1 MALYRQ
7 IIRLLLVF
15 AALWMFSFSAQA
27 QESIQPG
34 PTTVEYTMG
43 GQIHFETQLPP
54 DLPVQEVWVFV
65 HPLKNPGTIVGQA
78 TLQPSNGVT
87 YTLDLVEHPIS
98 AYATVEFWYRITLED
113 GSTLETG
120 PETFVY
126 ADNRFD
132 WQTLEAAPFE
142 VFWYEGDTAFG
153 QEILTAAQE
162 GMQKT
167 QGFLPVPAPEAVSIY
182 TYADPADLQTA
193 LRLTGETGAW
203 IAGHASP
210 EIGAVLVTLAPGP
223 AQNYEIKRQVPHEV
237 AHVLLYDW
245 LGDGYYNLPQWLREG
260 IPSISELSPNPDY
273 VILLNKAYA
282 DETLLPMASLCG
294 SFPREASNFLLAYAQ
309 STSFT
314 WFIYEQYGSS
324 GLESLTLAYADGL
337 GCEQGAET
345 AFGKSLTE
353 IERDWRQATFGEN
366 PLPAVLKDLAPW
378 LLLMAVVLFPS
389 LLLIIGRK
397 TDT

>member
-1 MALYRQ
+1 LSALPAR
-7 IIRLLLVF
+7 
-15 AALWMFSFSAQA
+15 A
-27 QESIQPG
+27 QEGIQTE

-54 DLPVQEVWVFV
+54 EIPVQEVWVFV
-65 HPLKNPGTIVGQA
+65 HPLKNPGTIAGQA

-87 YTLDLVEHPIS
+87 YTLDLAEHPIP

-113 GSTLETG
+113 GSTLETD

-153 QEILTAAQE
+153 QEILNAAQE

-182 TYADPADLQTA
+182 VYASASELQTA

-210 EIGAVLVTLAPGP
+210 ELGAVLVTLPPGP
-223 AQNYEIKRQVPHEV
+223 AQTYEIKRQVPHEV
-237 AHVLLYDW
+237 AHVLLYEW
-245 LGDGYYNLPQWLREG
+245 LGDEYYNLPQWLREG
-260 IPSISELSPNPDY
+260 IPSMSELFPNPDY
-273 VILLNKAYA
+273 VVLLNQAYA
-282 DETLLPMASLCG
+282 DETLLPMASLCE
-294 SFPREASNFLLAYAQ
+294 SFPLEVSNFLLAYAQ

-345 AFGKSLTE
+345 ALGKPLSEL
-353 IERDWRQATFGEN
+353 ERDWRQATFGEN

-378 LLLMAVVLFPS
+378 LFLLVVVLLPS
-389 LLLIIGRK
+389 LVLIIGRK

>member
-1 MALYRQ
+1 MPRPLRLTLAL
-7 IIRLLLVF
+7 
-15 AALWMFSFSAQA
+15 AALWLIALPARA
-27 QESIQPG
+27 QETIQIE

-43 GQIHFETQLPP
+43 GQIRFETQLPP
-54 DLPVQEVWVFV
+54 EMAAQEVWVFV
-65 HPLKNPGTIVGQA
+65 HPLKNPGTIAGQA
-78 TLQPSNGVT
+78 ALQPSNGVT
-87 YTLDLVEHPIS
+87 YTLDLAEHPIP

-113 GSTLETG
+113 GSTLETD

-153 QEILTAAQE
+153 QEILNAAQE

-167 QGFLPVPAPEAVSIY
+167 QGFLPVPAPDAVSIY
-182 TYADPADLQTA
+182 VYASAAELQTA

-210 EIGAVLVTLAPGP
+210 ELGSVLVTLPPGP
-223 AQNYEIKRQVPHEV
+223 SQTYEIKRQVPHEI
-237 AHVLLYDW
+237 AHVLLYEW
-245 LGDGYYNLPQWLREG
+245 LGDDYYNLPQWLREG
-260 IPSISELSPNPDY
+260 VPSMSELFPNPDY
-273 VILLNKAYA
+273 VVLLNQAYA
-282 DETLLPMASLCG
+282 DDTLLPMASLCE
-294 SFPREASNFLLAYAQ
+294 SFPLEASNFLLAYAQ

-324 GLESLTLAYADGL
+324 GLESLALAYADGL

-345 AFGKSLTE
+345 ALGKSLTE
-353 IERDWRQATFGEN
+353 LERDWRQATFGEN

-378 LLLMAVVLFPS
+378 LLLLAVVLLPS
-389 LLLIIGRK
+389 VVLIVGRR
-397 TDT
+397 TGGG

>member
-1 MALYRQ
+1 MPRTL
-7 IIRLLLVF
+7 RLLPLL
-15 AALWMFSFSAQA
+15 AALWLIALPARA
-27 QESIQPG
+27 QESIQTE

-54 DLPVQEVWVFV
+54 EIPVQEVWVFV
-65 HPLKNPGTIVGQA
+65 HPLKNPGTIAGQA

-87 YTLDLVEHPIS
+87 YTLDLAEHPIP

-113 GSTLETG
+113 GSTLETD

-153 QEILTAAQE
+153 QEILNAAQE

-182 TYADPADLQTA
+182 VYASASELQTA

-210 EIGAVLVTLAPGP
+210 ELGAVLVTLPPGP
-223 AQNYEIKRQVPHEV
+223 AQTYEIKRQVPHEV
-237 AHVLLYDW
+237 AHVLLYEW
-245 LGDGYYNLPQWLREG
+245 LGDEYYNLPQWLREG
-260 IPSISELSPNPDY
+260 IPSMSELFPNPDY
-273 VILLNKAYA
+273 VVLLNQAYA
-282 DETLLPMASLCG
+282 DETLLPMASLCE
-294 SFPREASNFLLAYAQ
+294 SFPLEVSNFLLAYAQ

-345 AFGKSLTE
+345 ALGKPLSEL
-353 IERDWRQATFGEN
+353 ERDWRQATFGEN

-378 LLLMAVVLFPS
+378 LFLLVVVLLPS
-389 LLLIIGRK
+389 LVLIIGRK